1 MYIRVKRRK
10 KNDLSADFSHEY
22 LITKPLNMK
31 NTITASEPKRNRN
44 PTLMPKTIIFE
55 AASEKHYI
63 ECAKPRIASSL
74 SISLFSFV

>member
-10 KNDLSADFSHEY
+10 IILNDLSADFSH

-44 PTLMPKTIIFE
+44 PTLMPKQ
-55 AASEKHYI
+55 
-63 ECAKPRIASSL
+63 
-74 SISLFSFV
+74 